1 MPLKVLGILLTREL
15 NRANRFRTLT
25 LAITLAATTLLGGCV
40 GITRQSATS
49 SATTG
54 ASATGTTTPAG
65 AAVLSV
71 SSPSL
76 SFGNVPVGSATSTL
90 LSLTNSGAAILDIS
104 GVSVSGDGYSVS
116 GGSSVALMPA
126 QSVTVSVNFGPTVA
140 GYAAGTLSVSS
151 NAQNSAVQVAISGTG
166 ITAQVGAHSV
176 TLSWTAST
184 SQVNGYYIY
193 RSSISGGPYAKLNA
207 ALDPASS
214 YTDAGLTSGTYFYVV
229 TSVDQNGMESGY
241 SNEVTVTIP

>member
-1 MPLKVLGILLTREL
+1 MPRVLLTGEL
-15 NRANRFRTLT
+15 SRANRLRSLT
-25 LAITLAATTLLGGCV
+25 LAVALAATTVLGGCV
-40 GITRQSATS
+40 GLTRQSAALAGASGAS
-49 SATTG
+49 SA
-54 ASATGTTTPAG
+54 GTTAPTG
-65 AAVLSV
+65 DAVLSV

-76 SFGNVPVGSATSTL
+76 SFGNVSVGSATSTL
-90 LSLTNSGAAILDIS
+90 LSLTNSGAAILNIS
-104 GVSVSGDGYSVS
+104 SVSVSGNGYSVS

-126 QSVTVSVNFGPTVA
+126 QSVTVSVNFGPTVP

-166 ITAQVGAHSV
+166 ITAQAGAHSV
-176 TLSWTAST
+176 TLSWMPST

-214 YTDAGLTSGTYFYVV
+214 YTDASLTSGTYFYVV
-229 TSVDQNGMESGY
+229 TSVDPNGVESGY
-241 SNEVTVTIP
+241 SNEVAVTIP

>member
-1 MPLKVLGILLTREL
+1 MLTGEL
-15 NRANRFRTLT
+15 SRANRLRSLT
-25 LAITLAATTLLGGCV
+25 LAVALAATTVLGGCV
-40 GITRQSATS
+40 GLTRQSAALAGASGAS
-49 SATTG
+49 SA
-54 ASATGTTTPAG
+54 GTTAPTG
-65 AAVLSV
+65 DAVLSV

-76 SFGNVPVGSATSTL
+76 SFGNVSVGSATSTL
-90 LSLTNSGAAILDIS
+90 LSLTNSGAAILNIS
-104 GVSVSGDGYSVS
+104 SVSVSGNGYSVS

-126 QSVTVSVNFGPTVA
+126 QSVTVSVNFGPTVP

-176 TLSWTAST
+176 TLSWTPST

-214 YTDAGLTSGTYFYVV
+214 YTDASLTSGTYFYVV
-229 TSVDQNGMESGY
+229 TSVDPNGVESGY
-241 SNEVTVTIP
+241 SNEVAVTIP

>member
-1 MPLKVLGILLTREL
+1 LLTGEL
-15 NRANRFRTLT
+15 NRANRFRMLT
-25 LAITLAATTLLGGCV
+25 LAVVLAATTVMGGCV
-40 GITRQSATS
+40 GSTRQPSAS

-54 ASATGTTTPAG
+54 TSAAGTTTPAG

-71 SSPSL
+71 SSPSV
-76 SFGNVPVGSATSTL
+76 SFGNVSVGSATSTL
-90 LSLTNSGAAILDIS
+90 LSLTNSGAAILNIS
-104 GVSVSGDGYSVS
+104 SVSVSGNGYSVS

-166 ITAQVGAHSV
+166 IAAQVGAHSV
-176 TLSWTAST
+176 TLSWTPST

-193 RSSISGGPYAKLNA
+193 RSTVSGGPYSKLNTT
-207 ALDPASS
+207 LDPESS
-214 YTDAGLTSGTYFYVV
+214 YADSGLASGNYFYVV
-229 TSVDQNGMESGY
+229 TSVDPNGVESGY
-241 SNEVTVTIP
+241 SNEVAVTIP

>member
-1 MPLKVLGILLTREL
+1 LLTGEL
-15 NRANRFRTLT
+15 SRANRLRSLT
-25 LAITLAATTLLGGCV
+25 LAVALAATTVLGGCV
-40 GITRQSATS
+40 GLTRQSAALAGASGAS
-49 SATTG
+49 SA
-54 ASATGTTTPAG
+54 GTTAPTG
-65 AAVLSV
+65 DAVLSV

-76 SFGNVPVGSATSTL
+76 SFGNVSVGSATSTL
-90 LSLTNSGAAILDIS
+90 LSLTNSGAAILNIS
-104 GVSVSGDGYSVS
+104 SVSVSGNGYSVS

-126 QSVTVSVNFGPTVA
+126 QSVTVSVNFGPTVP

-176 TLSWTAST
+176 TLSWTPST
-184 SQVNGYYIY
+184 SQVNGYYVY

-214 YTDAGLTSGTYFYVV
+214 YTDASLTSGTYFYVV
-229 TSVDQNGMESGY
+229 TSVDPNGVESGY
-241 SNEVTVTIP
+241 SNEVAVTIP

>member
-1 MPLKVLGILLTREL
+1 MLTGEL
-15 NRANRFRTLT
+15 SRANRLRSLT
-25 LAITLAATTLLGGCV
+25 LAVALAATTVLGGCV
-40 GITRQSATS
+40 GLTRQSAALAGASGAS
-49 SATTG
+49 SA
-54 ASATGTTTPAG
+54 GTTAPTG
-65 AAVLSV
+65 DAVLSV

-76 SFGNVPVGSATSTL
+76 SFGNVSVGSATSTL
-90 LSLTNSGAAILDIS
+90 LSLTNSGAAILNIS
-104 GVSVSGDGYSVS
+104 SVSVSGNGYSVS

-126 QSVTVSVNFGPTVA
+126 QSVTVSVNFGPTVP

-176 TLSWTAST
+176 TLSWTPST
-184 SQVNGYYIY
+184 SQVINGYYVY

-214 YTDAGLTSGTYFYVV
+214 YTDASLTSGTYFYVV
-229 TSVDQNGMESGY
+229 TSVDPNGVESGY
-241 SNEVTVTIP
+241 SNEVAVTIP

>member
-1 MPLKVLGILLTREL
+1 MPRILLTGEL
-15 NRANRFRTLT
+15 NRANRVRILT
-25 LAITLAATTLLGGCV
+25 LAVTLAATALLGGCV
-40 GITRQSATS
+40 GITRQSAAS

-54 ASATGTTTPAG
+54 ASAAATTTPAD

-76 SFGNVPVGSATSTL
+76 SFGNVTVGSATSTL
-90 LSLTNSGAAILDIS
+90 LSLTNTGAAILNIS

-140 GYAAGTLSVSS
+140 GYAPGILSVSS

-166 ITAQVGAHSV
+166 IAAQVGAHSV
-176 TLSWTAST
+176 TLSWTPST
-184 SQVNGYYIY
+184 SQVSGYYIY
-193 RSSISGGPYAKLNA
+193 RSSVSGGPYVKLNTA
-207 ALDPASS
+207 PNPASS

-229 TSVDQNGMESGY
+229 TSVDQSGMESGY

>member
-1 MPLKVLGILLTREL
+1 LLTGEL
-15 NRANRFRTLT
+15 SRANRLRSLT
-25 LAITLAATTLLGGCV
+25 LAVALAATTVLGGCV
-40 GITRQSATS
+40 GLTRQSAALAGASGAS
-49 SATTG
+49 SA
-54 ASATGTTTPAG
+54 GTTAPTG
-65 AAVLSV
+65 DAVLSV

-76 SFGNVPVGSATSTL
+76 SFGNVSVGSATSTL
-90 LSLTNSGAAILDIS
+90 LSLTNSGAAILNIS
-104 GVSVSGDGYSVS
+104 SVSVSGNGYSVS

-126 QSVTVSVNFGPTVA
+126 QSVTVSVNFGPTVP

-176 TLSWTAST
+176 TLLWTPST
-184 SQVNGYYIY
+184 SQVNGYYVY

-214 YTDAGLTSGTYFYVV
+214 YTDASLTSGTYFYVV
-229 TSVDQNGMESGY
+229 TSVDPNGVESGY
-241 SNEVTVTIP
+241 SNEVAVTIP